1 MWAVARFITVT
12 FNIFRLLKG
21 FTTIWEGSNDLKLY
35 SVDVSF
41 YQICKF
47 VTLEE
52 NKRQKRSF
60 FGFKTIVLGLFL
72 PNIFTEHNIF
82 ACLIKDNFYR
92 IQF

>member
-52 NKRQKRSF
+52 KKGKNDRFLVLKR
-60 FGFKTIVLGLFL
+60 
-72 PNIFTEHNIF
+72 
-82 ACLIKDNFYR
+82 
-92 IQF
+92 